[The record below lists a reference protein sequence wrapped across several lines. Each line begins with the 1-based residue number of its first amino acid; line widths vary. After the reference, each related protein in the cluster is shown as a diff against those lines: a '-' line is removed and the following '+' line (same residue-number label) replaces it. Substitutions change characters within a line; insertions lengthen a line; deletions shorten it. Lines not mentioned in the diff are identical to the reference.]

1 MAFQSYGGSHL
12 REPSQALFPVFGGS
26 VSCPRSPRDG
36 HQAGPLGDAAHDP
49 QGGGSRRRGGRAGLY
64 GGATHAA
71 RGQDQA
77 GDRAGESKGA
87 ASFVLKSQT
96 LPEPKVIL
104 PTDALPPP
112 RGPKLRIAAITTAY
126 FKYSH
131 ADDIITKFIEG
142 YAILGRTHQPHASVV
157 SLAIEQFPA
166 SDIGRGLAAR
176 YGIPIFDTP
185 AAALGLAAPAALWPW
200 TA

>member
-1 MAFQSYGGSHL
+1 MNTKPGRPTTRRTILKAGAAV
-12 REPSQALFPVFGGS
+12 ALA
-26 VSCPRSPRDG
+26 G
-36 HQAGPLGDAAHDP
+36 H
-49 QGGGSRRRGGRAGLY
+49 SGLLP
-64 GGATHAA
+64 GGATHVA

-77 GDRAGESKGA
+77 SDREGDRG
-87 ASFVLKSQT
+87 ASFVLKSQP
-96 LPEPKVIL
+96 LPEPRVIL

-142 YAILGRTHQPHASVV
+142 YAILGRTHLPHASVV

-166 SDIGRGLAAR
+166 
-176 YGIPIFDTP
+176 T
-185 AAALGLAAPAALWPW
+185 
-200 TA
+200 